1 MFDFMPLEFY
11 SLCFACSTLI
21 EIYGWPQKTGTPNWL
36 GHFSKHAKDRADIYK
51 CMCRIYTST
60 SLSAVLHL
68 TFDQINLFA
77 YKGRQTKALKKVCL
91 NLLPENEKITQ
102 PTGRKN
108 LSEWYKKSFHF
119 CCSVLRV
126 PFLSVPL
133 FFFFCNQQ
141 SSTLA
146 YKYLHVRDQ
155 KGSLQKKKSQH
166 LLLYTSINNS
176 FKLKVAAVRELDAV
190 Q

>member
-133 FFFFCNQQ
+133 FFFFVFNKVQRWHINICM
-141 SSTLA
+141 SGTRKEVYRRRRASTYYYIRASTTAL
-146 YKYLHVRDQ
+146 
-155 KGSLQKKKSQH
+155 
-166 LLLYTSINNS
+166 N
-176 FKLKVAAVRELDAV
+176 
-190 Q
+190 